1 MKRSLA
7 VALVLLLCFIA
18 VSAFAEEIDLGSMSL
33 DELQTLHRRINEEVS
48 SRFPPE
54 SSPFGS
60 GVYIAGKSIKLGS
73 YTFTVTET
81 FGIVSFVQ
89 VWQSEE
95 DYAEG
100 SSASSYDEITL
111 NAAGQIVTLNFTEG
125 TVIVI
130 NNASGVI
137 SPVIASWVP

>member
-7 VALVLLLCFIA
+7 VVLVLLLCLIA
-18 VSAFAEEIDLGSMSL
+18 ISAFAEEIDLGSMSL

-81 FGIVSFVQ
+81 FGTICYIQ

-100 SSASSYDEITL
+100 SSASSYKEISL
-111 NAAGQIVTLNFTEG
+111 KEAGQLVTLNFSEG
-125 TVIVI
+125 IVIAI

-137 SPVIASWVP
+137 SPVVASWVP